1 METDKNKKET
11 ESKSASF
18 YDGSA
23 FPLKSDDGETP
34 LALIPLASIVNRFNG
49 N

>member
-1 METDKNKKET
+1 MKRNKKER
-11 ESKSASF
+11 EDKSASF
-18 YDGSA
+18 YDGSL
-23 FPLKSDDGETP
+23 FPLKSDDGEVP